1 MRSMDLYKAYKNAMK
16 VVEERTQRYKNAE
29 TRHTIRHNKE
39 MEILDVIEIL
49 SDRKNIDNTIAAPL
63 TQDDINVI
71 KEMIMEIANK
81 A

>member
-1 MRSMDLYKAYKNAMK
+1 MRSMDLYKVYKDAMK
-16 VVEERTQRYKNAE
+16 IVEERVQRYRNAE
-29 TRHTIRHNKE
+29 TRHTIRNNKE

-49 SDRKNIDNTIAAPL
+49 SDRKNSDNTIAAPL

-71 KEMIMEIANK
+71 KEMIIEIANK

>member
-1 MRSMDLYKAYKNAMK
+1 MRSMYLYKVYKDAMK
-16 VVEERTQRYKNAE
+16 IVEERVQRYKNAE
-29 TRHTIRHNKE
+29 TRHAIRHNKE

-49 SDRKNIDNTIAAPL
+49 SDRKNSDNTIAAPL

>member
-1 MRSMDLYKAYKNAMK
+1 MRSMDLYKVYKDAMK
-16 VVEERTQRYKNAE
+16 IVEERVQRYRNAE

-49 SDRKNIDNTIAAPL
+49 SDRKNSDNTIAAPL